1 VGQNATAKAGGSAGR
16 SASDRYLHELDAYP
30 ILKPGEAE
38 EIDQQLILLLNK
50 RDALKQDGMS
60 REECEKL
67 LATSDPETFKQLQKV
82 RRRLVETHLR
92 VAVKTARRGLTNGW
106 FEDLI
111 QEANLGLMRA
121 AELYDPRHNASFWTY
136 AWIWAQSLVSR
147 FTHNTILPG
156 MRTIEAKKLR
166 APIGRAY
173 RTLAKTVPSPTLQ
186 DVQAELA
193 RQGIE
198 QPIEVVAQVAR
209 AFRGAL
215 VASLDEPLPRHFSNA
230 EDENATRLDCIPMQ
244 GEDIIDLIDR
254 RDRLMA
260 LIRRAESL
268 KTLSERERDIFY
280 SRILSD
286 KPETL
291 KELGERYG
299 LTRERI
305 RQIESR
311 MLEKLGV
318 EL

>member
-1 VGQNATAKAGGSAGR
+1 
-16 SASDRYLHELDAYP
+16 
-30 ILKPGEAE
+30 
-38 EIDQQLILLLNK
+38 
-50 RDALKQDGMS
+50 
-60 REECEKL
+60 
-67 LATSDPETFKQLQKV
+67 
-82 RRRLVETHLR
+82 
-92 VAVKTARRGLTNGW
+92 
-106 FEDLI
+106 
-111 QEANLGLMRA
+111 
-121 AELYDPRHNASFWTY
+121 
-136 AWIWAQSLVSR
+136 
-147 FTHNTILPG
+147 
-156 MRTIEAKKLR
+156 
-166 APIGRAY
+166 
-173 RTLAKTVPSPTLQ
+173 
-186 DVQAELA
+186 
-193 RQGIE
+193 
-198 QPIEVVAQVAR
+198 
-209 AFRGAL
+209 
-215 VASLDEPLPRHFSNA
+215 
-230 EDENATRLDCIPMQ
+230 MQ